1 MKDFAVHS
9 CRYSVLCGALRVS
22 CFICSL
28 EFAYEKRKGRDK
40 SLCNFVT
47 RFEVESGLLS
57 LTVWPEDGLVVATTK
72 FVALFVLG
80 RGLY

>member
-1 MKDFAVHS
+1 MPYTPVGTLFCVGLCEFHVS
-9 CRYSVLCGALRVS
+9 SVPSSLRTRS
-22 CFICSL
+22 W
-28 EFAYEKRKGRDK
+28 KGRDK